1 LIHIY
6 NNTTPTAVHALD
18 GAGARRIRGTF
29 VLIHELTCEVLVR
42 VILGGNT
49 YVVAL
54 RNVTLTDQ
62 ITRKRDRR
70 ARDRG
75 RIDRKRAGRLDDDK
89 QGPLAYTLHRPGFCP
104 PPVSTARD
112 TVAFVRVRA
121 GHAACTHD
129 TRARVEHGRERVID
143 IDGQIGGTIS
153 IV

>member
-1 LIHIY
+1 
-6 NNTTPTAVHALD
+6 
-18 GAGARRIRGTF
+18 

-42 VILGGNT
+42 AILGGNT

-70 ARDRG
+70 ARDRV
-75 RIDRKRAGRLDDDK
+75 RIDRKRAGRLDDAK

-104 PPVSTARD
+104 PPVSTARGHRCFR
-112 TVAFVRVRA
+112 TRTCRPCCMCTYVR
-121 GHAACTHD
+121 T

-153 IV
+153 IVRSVMFWHDMSTIYIVPMLI

>member
-1 LIHIY
+1 MRACHNSRRSTLIHIY

-42 VILGGNT
+42 AILGGNT

-70 ARDRG
+70 ARDRV

-104 PPVSTARD
+104 PPVSTAR
-112 TVAFVRVRA
+112 
-121 GHAACTHD
+121 GHRCFRTRTCRPCCMYARHS
-129 TRARVEHGRERVID
+129 RAR
-143 IDGQIGGTIS
+143 
-153 IV
+153 